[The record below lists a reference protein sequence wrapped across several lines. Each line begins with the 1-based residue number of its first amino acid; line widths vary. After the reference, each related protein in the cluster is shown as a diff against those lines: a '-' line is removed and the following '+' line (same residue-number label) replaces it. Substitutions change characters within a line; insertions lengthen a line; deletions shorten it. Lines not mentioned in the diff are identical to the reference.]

1 MEVIDP
7 SGLEKIDFFSVVTL
21 SARDLPWLETTLQAP
36 LKIPPM
42 NDPQLLTALKIEF
55 AILEILDCWGDAC
68 ELEVDGAAVTEAA
81 DELLINVEI
90 EINKPFGWLLKN

>member
-1 MEVIDP
+1 MIDP

-36 LKIPPM
+36 LKIPAM

-55 AILEILDCWGDAC
+55 AILEILDCRGDAC
-68 ELEVDGAAVTEAA
+68 ELEVDWSNGREEA
-81 DELLINVEI
+81 DDLLINVEI